1 MGAIMTTA
9 EVDSALIYFETTYP
23 TLCHRIELPNKTI
36 ENRTCHALHMGL
48 PNAPGNPAGLIIGGV
63 HAREWAGPDIVVSFA
78 GDILKAYSSGKGLQY
93 GGKSFSAA
101 DIKRIFEQTT
111 VVVFPCVNPDGV
123 EFSHTN
129 VALWRKNRN
138 PASSA
143 GDASKVGVDIN
154 RNYDFLW
161 DFKTFFSP
169 AAWSDSLASEDPSS
183 QTFHG
188 KSPFS
193 EPETRNVNWLMDTYA
208 NLNLFLDL
216 HSYTGDVLYN
226 WGDDE
231 NQNTNPAMNF
241 ANPAFDGQRGVIGSG
256 YGEYLSAADEAA
268 TTTIADVIRDAMNAV
283 RGRAYLAKPATGLYP
298 TAGAS
303 DDYAFSRHIV
313 QNGQSKM
320 FGYTVEFN
328 FATDGELAN
337 PPTDP
342 FLATGDPAIY
352 DLTLRDV
359 IPGLIAFALQV
370 GRLSIPGIPIPPQS
384 LNIVYLNP
392 ATGEVWWIG
401 GDGKIHRTPPLP
413 DPYRSTVANEIW
425 RLINAY
431 EAVGAIGGPAGQI
444 ARKGLLGAI
453 QEIARGEAEHPG

>member
-9 EVDSALIYFETTYP
+9 EVESALIFFETTYP
-23 TLCHRIELPNKTI
+23 ALCRRVELPNKTI

-48 PNAPGNPAGLIIGGV
+48 PNAPGHPAGLIIGGV

-101 DIKRIFEQTT
+101 QIKQIFEQTT
-111 VVVFPCVNPDGV
+111 IVVFPCVNPDGV
-123 EFSHTN
+123 EFSHN
-129 VALWRKNRN
+129 SVALWRKNRN
-138 PASSA
+138 PAASG
-143 GDASKVGVDIN
+143 GDPAKVGVDIN

-161 DFKTFFSP
+161 DFKKFFNP
-169 AAWSDSLASEDPSS
+169 AAWNDSLASDDPSVE
-183 QTFHG
+183 TFHG
-188 KSPFS
+188 PAPFS

-208 NLNLFLDL
+208 NLTLFLDL

-226 WGDDE
+226 WGDDD
-231 NQNTNPAMNF
+231 NQNTSPTMNF
-241 ANPAFDGQRGVIGSG
+241 ANPAFDGQRGMIGSG

-268 TTTIADVIRDAMNAV
+268 TTAIASSIRDAMNAV

-303 DDYAFSRHIV
+303 DDYAFSRHIA
-313 QNGQSKM
+313 QAGQSKM
-320 FGYTVEFN
+320 YGYTLEFN
-328 FATDGELAN
+328 FASDGGLAH

-342 FLATGDPAIY
+342 FLATADPAIY

-359 IPGLIAFALQV
+359 IPGLIAFCLEV
-370 GRLSIPGIPIPPQS
+370 DRISLPGIPIPAGDPR
-384 LNIVYLNP
+384 IVYMNP
-392 ATGEVWWIG
+392 ATGEVWWLG
-401 GDGKIHRTPPLP
+401 GDGKIHKTPPLP

-425 RLINAY
+425 RLVSAFEAIG
-431 EAVGAIGGPAGQI
+431 AVGGHGG
-444 ARKGLLGAI
+444 
-453 QEIARGEAEHPG
+453 EIARQGLLRAIEAVARGAAEHPG